1 VTATPP
7 REAVQ
12 RLGRDQVAHVAAL
25 LERDFGPPGPPLPG
39 GVAPGTI
46 ANQYLLDALDRGEHD
61 RFVVWPGHDPIGV
74 LYFGATGTL
83 VPAGD
88 PVAAPALA
96 EAAERIGWRVL
107 VGDAPIGWALL
118 AASNRGVFRRRANA
132 REQRFMVAE
141 QGAVADLQRPAP
153 EGFRLAREEDVE
165 VLVDFA
171 CRLHVEDR
179 MGPPI
184 ARSARS
190 AVRSRVRETIARR
203 DTFVVER
210 GGVAVG
216 KADLSLR
223 SRRRGGQIAGVYVDA
238 AARGQGVAA
247 GLIGEL
253 VRMLLRD
260 GLPGVSLHV
269 RSDNVPAI
277 VAYRR
282 AGMTDRGP
290 WVLALR

>member
-1 VTATPP
+1 M
-7 REAVQ
+7 
-12 RLGRDQVAHVAAL
+12 
-25 LERDFGPPGPPLPG
+25 
-39 GVAPGTI
+39 
-46 ANQYLLDALDRGEHD
+46 
-61 RFVVWPGHDPIGV
+61 VWPGHDPIAV

-88 PVAAPALA
+88 PAAAHALA

-141 QGAVADLQRPAP
+141 QGVVADLHRPEP

-190 AVRSRVRETIARR
+190 AVRARVRETIARR

-269 RSDNVPAI
+269 RSDNAPAI
-277 VAYRR
+277 AAYRR
-282 AGMTDRGP
+282 AGMSDRGP